1 MTDADTQT
9 SSAGAAGVATFV
21 AGAGLNP
28 DPEVVDGAGLATVT
42 GPLVTAN
49 LVDGAGV
56 VVGSVAVLDDPAAEP
71 DTMVQ
76 ALAEAAAPDA
86 GPGVQV
92 EPADPVADGTEL
104 GARFTTPVTVA
115 AFGDGAQIRALVVTP
130 ADRRGGSGDGGG
142 RSDAATAPAVIPGV
156 PLGGTGPLDKLIN
169 VSLDVSVELGRT
181 RVTLADVL
189 DYDVGSVVELD
200 RAAGAPVDIR
210 VNGTLLAQGEVVLI
224 DDEYAVRVTAI
235 LDPNAGP

>member
-9 SSAGAAGVATFV
+9 AGAASPVANLV
-21 AGAGLNP
+21 AGSGLT
-28 DPEVVDGAGLATVT
+28 PEPNVIDSAGLATVA
-42 GPLVTAN
+42 GPLLTAN
-49 LVDGAGV
+49 LIDAGGT
-56 VVGSVAVLDDPAAEP
+56 VVGAVAVLDDPASEP
-71 DTMVQ
+71 DAMVA
-76 ALAEAAAPDA
+76 ALAQAAAADGA
-86 GPGVQV
+86 PGAEIQ
-92 EPADPVADGTEL
+92 PADPVADGSEL
-104 GARFTTPVTVA
+104 AARFTTPVSVA
-115 AFGDGAQIRALVVTP
+115 AFGDGSQIRALVVTS
-130 ADRRGGSGDGGG
+130 ADRRGQETG
-142 RSDAATAPAVIPGV
+142 APAPQPVIPGV

-235 LDPNAGP
+235 LDPNTSA

>member
-9 SSAGAAGVATFV
+9 ATAGGASPVATLV
-21 AGAGLNP
+21 AGSGLL
-28 DPEVVDGAGLATVT
+28 PEPNVVDSAGLATVA
-42 GPLVTAN
+42 GPLLTAN
-49 LVDGAGV
+49 LIDAAGT
-56 VVGSVAVLDDPAAEP
+56 VVGAVAVLDDPASEP
-71 DTMVQ
+71 DAMIE
-76 ALAEAAAPDA
+76 ALAQAASTEN
-86 GPGVQV
+86 GPGADIQ
-92 EPADPVADGTEL
+92 PADPVGDGSEL
-104 GARFTTPVTVA
+104 AARFTTPVSVA
-115 AFGDGAQIRALVVTP
+115 AFGDGNQIRALVVTS
-130 ADRRGGSGDGGG
+130 ADRRGQESG
-142 RSDAATAPAVIPGV
+142 AAAAQPVIPGV
-156 PLGGTGPLDKLIN
+156 PLGGSGPLDKLIN

-235 LDPNAGP
+235 LDPNVSS

>member
-9 SSAGAAGVATFV
+9 ATQTGAGAASPVAVLV
-21 AGAGLNP
+21 AGSGLMP
-28 DPEVVDGAGLATVT
+28 DPAVLDGNGLATVA
-42 GPLVTAN
+42 GPLLTAD
-49 LVDGAGV
+49 LVGGGGV
-56 VVGSVAVLDDPAAEP
+56 VVGAVAVLDDPASEP
-71 DTMVQ
+71 DAMLQ
-76 ALAEAAAPDA
+76 AMANAAASEA
-86 GPGVQV
+86 GPGT
-92 EPADPVADGTEL
+92 EIRPADPVADGSEL
-104 GARFTTPVTVA
+104 AARFATPVTVA
-115 AFGDGAQIRALVVTP
+115 AFGDGAQIRALVVTS
-130 ADRRGGSGDGGG
+130 ADRRGAGG
-142 RSDAATAPAVIPGV
+142 DAATAPAVIPGA
-156 PLGGTGPLDKLIN
+156 PLGGPGPLDKLIN

-235 LDPNAGP
+235 LDPNTSA

>member
-9 SSAGAAGVATFV
+9 ATVGGASPIAALV
-21 AGAGLNP
+21 AGSGLMSEPN
-28 DPEVVDGAGLATVT
+28 VVDSAGLATVA
-42 GPLVTAN
+42 GPLLTAN
-49 LVDGAGV
+49 LVDTGGSIVGA
-56 VVGSVAVLDDPAAEP
+56 VAVLDDPASEP
-71 DTMVQ
+71 DAMVG
-76 ALAEAAAPDA
+76 ALAQAAATEG
-86 GPGVQV
+86 GPGTEIQ
-92 EPADPVADGTEL
+92 PADPVGDGSEL
-104 GARFTTPVTVA
+104 GSRFTTPVAVA
-115 AFGDGAQIRALVVTP
+115 AFGDGSQIRALVVTS
-130 ADRRGGSGDGGG
+130 ADRRGQEAG
-142 RSDAATAPAVIPGV
+142 AAAAQPVIPGA
-156 PLGGTGPLDKLIN
+156 PLGGSGPLDKLIN

-235 LDPNAGP
+235 LDPNASS